1 MCTFHYILCIYN
13 KTNIMKENRKTI
25 LISEKTHKQL
35 KKYCKD
41 KSLVLSS
48 WVDKLILISI
58 EKNG

>member
-1 MCTFHYILCIYN
+1 
-13 KTNIMKENRKTI
+13 MKENRKTI